1 MIVEQPGCAPHLFE
15 ASQLATKSVI
25 VYSDRAEVKR
35 LVTVDLPKGNQEIII
50 QVGTRNCKEIEKKSF
65 KKNIVVSK
73 FL

>member
-35 LVTVDLPKGNQEIII
+35 LVTVDLPKGNQEIVI
-50 QVGTRNCKEIEKKSF
+50 QVRSWKGKS
-65 KKNIVVSK
+65 VY
-73 FL
+73 